1 MEIPSTLATRPL
13 IASMLN
19 NKGVILME
27 QQQYAAAESSFSRA
41 LCAFDRG
48 SNGLTVD
55 SSRTNSPRDIE
66 STGIYSH
73 LLKLISPSHNKS
85 TDKSLNYR
93 REYDEGM
100 DHFRTPFR
108 LTLSSRSL
116 DGTILFNLARIAHNQ
131 GYLNKALDLYQQS
144 LVALVSIQE
153 DPVIV
158 AILFCI
164 GQIQYIQDNPCESLQ
179 TFMMALPLTKSVFGD
194 DSSAVAACNN
204 SIGVL
209 HYCCPNGENDV
220 ALKYLL
226 KSLSHKQ
233 LCGTLL
239 GTVWNNV
246 GRVHFQNGN
255 FDRAIEAYQKALQ
268 IRNGSCLDCAATI
281 FK

>member
-1 MEIPSTLATRPL
+1 M
-13 IASMLN
+13 
-19 NKGVILME
+19 
-27 QQQYAAAESSFSRA
+27 
-41 LCAFDRG
+41 
-48 SNGLTVD
+48 
-55 SSRTNSPRDIE
+55 
-66 STGIYSH
+66 
-73 LLKLISPSHNKS
+73 
-85 TDKSLNYR
+85 
-93 REYDEGM
+93 
-100 DHFRTPFR
+100 
-108 LTLSSRSL
+108 
-116 DGTILFNLARIAHNQ
+116 
-131 GYLNKALDLYQQS
+131 YQQS

-164 GQIQYIQDNPCESLQ
+164 GQIQYIQDNPYESLQ
-179 TFMMALPLTKSVFGD
+179 TFKLALPLTKTVFGD
-194 DSSAVAACNN
+194 DSNAVAACNN